1 MRCSN
6 FDLRLTCEPA
16 ITESGRT
23 SGQQTINDTVVRPEE
38 DHMSDDIALAS
49 AARLFGRLTIGKID
63 AEYAEDLWEPE
74 RRDALEQLG
83 LELPSRTEG
92 DLTRL
97 AAEYFEAFVD
107 PQSQPP
113 LVQSVCEEGRYDGA
127 ATESVRNIATAMG
140 VEFDDET
147 ARCAP
152 PDQLGAALL
161 LWAELVEDRS
171 VAREFAARHLIWA
184 LPHLERRST
193 GEGFYSRLAGVIAEF
208 IAVISSR

>member
-1 MRCSN
+1 
-6 FDLRLTCEPA
+6 
-16 ITESGRT
+16 
-23 SGQQTINDTVVRPEE
+23 
-38 DHMSDDIALAS
+38 MSDDIALAS
-49 AARLFGRLTIGKID
+49 AAQLFGRLTVGEID
-63 AEYAEDLWEPE
+63 EELAEELWDPK
-74 RRDALEQLG
+74 RRGALAQLGIELPDRAQGDLEQ
-83 LELPSRTEG
+83 
-92 DLTRL
+92 L
-97 AAEYFEAFVD
+97 AAEYFEVFVN
-107 PQSQPP
+107 PRSQPP

-140 VEFDDET
+140 VEFADET